1 MAEKLKTPQQ
11 VKAEFARAGVS
22 IGSWA
27 KANGF
32 KREQVY
38 AILSGN
44 TKAKYGTAHQ
54 IALALGLKDG
64 VVGSP
69 ETFRPASALVVATGA
84 R

>member
-11 VKAEFARAGVS
+11 VKAEFERAGVS
-22 IGSWA
+22 IGAWA

-38 AILSGN
+38 AILTGN

-54 IALALGLKDG
+54 IALALGLKEG

-69 ETFRPASALVVATGA
+69 DTLMPASAVRVAAGA
-84 R
+84 A